1 MALYCHAPADLLR
14 HAKAEPQGSTPD
26 HERTLTDAGRA
37 AAGKIGRAMRKAG
50 LAPDVVLVSTA
61 TRTQQTLEALEQENV
76 WDEWPNIDSLPQ
88 LYMATPGQLRDV
100 LHDLPESVRSALVIG
115 HNPGLH
121 ELALSLAGPE
131 QTRPEL
137 KRIENSFPTAAMAE
151 FLVATPWR
159 RLSPSGTSL
168 QRLIVPKDLA

>member
-1 MALYCHAPADLLR
+1 MHQLILLR

-100 LHDLPESVRSALVIG
+100 LHDLSESVRSALVIG
-115 HNPGLH
+115 HNPALH
-121 ELALSLAGPE
+121 ELALSLMGTP
-131 QTRPEL
+131 TRPEL
-137 KRIENSFPTAAMAE
+137 KRMEDGFPTAAMAE
-151 FLVATPWR
+151 FLVTTPWR
-159 RLSPSGTSL
+159 RLSPNGASL
-168 QRLIVPKDLA
+168 QRFIVPKDLA

>member
-1 MALYCHAPADLLR
+1 MHQLILLR
-14 HAKAEPQGSTPD
+14 HAKAEPQGSKSD
-26 HERTLTDAGRA
+26 HERKLTETGRE

-61 TRTQQTLEALEQENV
+61 TRTQQTLEALQAANV

-100 LHDLPESVRSALVIG
+100 LQDLPESVRSALVIG

-121 ELALSLAGPE
+121 ELALSLAGPLRP
-131 QTRPEL
+131 RPEL
-137 KRIENSFPTAAMAE
+137 KRIDEGFPTAALAE
-151 FLVATPWR
+151 FLVTTPWR
-159 RLSPSGTSL
+159 RLAPGGAAL
-168 QRLIVPKDLA
+168 QRFIVPKDLA